1 MTTKLVKGMPV
12 VSLADGATLGVVDHV
27 YFDPGQL
34 AVVGFTFHQ
43 RGGLFGGGASGLI
56 DISDVHAFGSDAVT
70 VNDVAVVR
78 SDLTIEVGHGELLDL
93 ETLLKRTVM
102 TETGETIGRVAAIQF
117 GDASH
122 ALVALDLDADGG
134 PRRIAASEIKTVGP
148 ELIIVA
154 DQAQAA
160 PPVTVR
166 TIGPIREITASRVRR
181 EEPGPEK
188 LRVIG
193 A

>member
-12 VSLADGATLGVVDHV
+12 VSLADGATLGTIDRV
-27 YFDPGQL
+27 YFDPGQM

-43 RGGLFGGGASGLI
+43 RSGIFGGGTSGLI
-56 DISDVHAFGSDAVT
+56 DISDVHAFGPDAVT

-78 SDLTIEVGHGELLDL
+78 SDLAVEVGHDELLEL

-102 TETGETIGRVAAIQF
+102 TESGETIGRVAEIQF
-117 GDASH
+117 GDSSH
-122 ALVALDLDADGG
+122 VLVALDVEAAGG
-134 PRRIAASEIKTVGP
+134 PRRVDAREIKTVGP

-154 DQAQAA
+154 DPLPVAA
-160 PPVTVR
+160 PVTVR
-166 TIGPIREITASRVRR
+166 TIGAVRQTTAKRIPPEEPRR
-181 EEPGPEK
+181 EN